1 MGVGN
6 LLEQK
11 SDDWS
16 QQMANAAA
24 LPPLPSVRAKE
35 LESRASALSQRH
47 ASTDSNNSDK
57 NADDKNAQSKQAE
70 TDEDKCDS
78 LRGKTIQSNREAST
92 LAAEQQQ
99 YRERMEQI
107 EILHQKEQKVF
118 DQLPP
123 LDPTVTCDAIHQY
136 LSTTSQFLNSYI
148 ADANA
153 SLEGTSHK
161 LSVLEKQMS
170 LLESKLESIPGLFP
184 EDEEDNIN
192 GSAPEDIIV
201 EVKEG
206 ETKR

>member
-1 MGVGN
+1 
-6 LLEQK
+6 
-11 SDDWS
+11 
-16 QQMANAAA
+16 MAAAA

-35 LESRASALSQRH
+35 LESRASALSRRH
-47 ASTDSNNSDK
+47 ASTDY
-57 NADDKNAQSKQAE
+57 DDGNIDANDENAQSEQTEVVEKPYS
-70 TDEDKCDS
+70 S
-78 LRGKTIQSNREAST
+78 LHEKNIQSNREAST
-92 LAAEQQQ
+92 LAAEQQH
-99 YRERMEQI
+99 RERMEQI
-107 EILHQKEQKVF
+107 EMLHQKEQKVF

-184 EDEEDNIN
+184 DDEEQSVNATDQDNIIDN
-192 GSAPEDIIV
+192 VA
-201 EVKEG
+201 EG
-206 ETKR
+206 

>member
-1 MGVGN
+1 
-6 LLEQK
+6 
-11 SDDWS
+11 
-16 QQMANAAA
+16 MANAAA

-70 TDEDKCDS
+70 TDEDKYDS

>member
-1 MGVGN
+1 
-6 LLEQK
+6 
-11 SDDWS
+11 
-16 QQMANAAA
+16 MAAAA

-35 LESRASALSQRH
+35 LESRASALSRRH
-47 ASTDSNNSDK
+47 ASTDY
-57 NADDKNAQSKQAE
+57 DDRNIDANDQKAQSEQTEVVEKPYS
-70 TDEDKCDS
+70 S
-78 LRGKTIQSNREAST
+78 LHEKSIQSNIEAST
-92 LAAEQQQ
+92 LAAEQQH
-99 YRERMEQI
+99 RERLEQI
-107 EILHQKEQKVF
+107 EMLHQKEQKVF

-184 EDEEDNIN
+184 EDEEQSVNATDQDNVIDN
-192 GSAPEDIIV
+192 VA
-201 EVKEG
+201 EG
-206 ETKR
+206 

>member
-1 MGVGN
+1 
-6 LLEQK
+6 
-11 SDDWS
+11 
-16 QQMANAAA
+16 MANPAA

-57 NADDKNAQSKQAE
+57 NADHKNVQSKQAE
-70 TDEDKCDS
+70 TDENKCDS
-78 LRGKTIQSNREAST
+78 LREKTIQSDREAST
-92 LAAEQQQ
+92 LAAEQQH

-184 EDEEDNIN
+184 EDEEGNIN
-192 GSAPEDIIV
+192 TSAPEDIIV

>member
-1 MGVGN
+1 
-6 LLEQK
+6 
-11 SDDWS
+11 
-16 QQMANAAA
+16 MANAAA

-47 ASTDSNNSDK
+47 ASTDNNDSDK
-57 NADDKNAQSKQAE
+57 NADDKNAQSKEAE
-70 TDEDKCDS
+70 TDENKCDS
-78 LRGKTIQSNREAST
+78 LREKTIQSNREAST
-92 LAAEQQQ
+92 LAEQH

-107 EILHQKEQKVF
+107 ETLHQKEQKVF

-136 LSTTSQFLNSYI
+136 LSTTSQFFNSYI

-192 GSAPEDIIV
+192 TSAPEDVIV

>member
-1 MGVGN
+1 MGNPLARRERETV
-6 LLEQK
+6 
-11 SDDWS
+11 SDGS
-16 QQMANAAA
+16 KMANAAA

-47 ASTDSNNSDK
+47 ASTDNSDRNK
-57 NADDKNAQSKQAE
+57 DANVNNAPTEQTEMDGN
-70 TDEDKCDS
+70 TPDS
-78 LRGKTIQSNREAST
+78 LLEKNNQSSREASI
-92 LAAEQQQ
+92 LAAEQH
-99 YRERMEQI
+99 YRERLEQI
-107 EILHQKEQKVF
+107 ESLHQKEQKVF
-118 DQLPP
+118 GELPP

-184 EDEEDNIN
+184 EDED
-192 GSAPEDIIV
+192 
-201 EVKEG
+201 
-206 ETKR
+206 

>member
-1 MGVGN
+1 
-6 LLEQK
+6 
-11 SDDWS
+11 
-16 QQMANAAA
+16 MANAAA

-47 ASTDSNNSDK
+47 ASTDDNDSSK
-57 NADDKNAQSKQAE
+57 NANDMNAPSEQTE
-70 TDEDKCDS
+70 TGENKRDS
-78 LRGKTIQSNREAST
+78 LCEKNIQSNREAST
-92 LAAEQQQ
+92 LAAEQH
-99 YRERMEQI
+99 YRERYEQI

-184 EDEEDNIN
+184 EDEEEIVNAT
-192 GSAPEDIIV
+192 APGGLVV
-201 EVKEG
+201 EVTEG